1 MSVDGW
7 LLIAAVLLLLGV
19 VASKVSSRLGVPSLL
34 LFLALGM
41 LAGSDGPGGIA
52 LEDFELVQSLGVVAL
67 AFILFSGGLETTW
80 GDVRPVLWKG
90 IGLATVGV
98 ATTAAIVGAFAT
110 VVLDLSLTG
119 GILLGAI
126 ISSTDAAAV
135 FSVLRSRGVGLRRP
149 LRPLLELESG
159 SNDPMAVFLTVAMIE
174 LLTEPDVAIV
184 DLLPMFIQQMTVG
197 AVIGYGVARGAVVA
211 INRLRLEAEGLYPV
225 LAVAVVLFVYGA
237 AAALGGSGFL
247 AVYIAGVT
255 MSTQQFLHKRSLL
268 RFHDGLAWLMQI
280 VMFLAMGLLV
290 FPSELP
296 AVAGRALLMAAILVI
311 VARPIATFLT
321 LLPMRVPVRDTALV
335 GWVGLRGAVPI
346 ILATFPLVEGLPQSE
361 VVFNT
366 VFFIT
371 ITSVLVQGTTI
382 PIAAR
387 LLGVTAPTPPASS
400 AHLAELIPDGAIT
413 KDLVEMTLPGTARS
427 AGLQIVELGLP
438 RGVLIVMLSRDDDAI
453 VPQGATVLEPGDR
466 LLVLVDAHTADEV
479 RAILGADSDAGHP

>member
-1 MSVDGW
+1 MSIDGW

-41 LAGSDGPGGIA
+41 LAGSDGPGGIE

-67 AFILFSGGLETTW
+67 AFILFSGGLETRW
-80 GDVRPVLWKG
+80 DDVRPVLWKG

-110 VVLDLSLTG
+110 VVLDLSITA

-135 FSVLRSRGVGLRRP
+135 FSVLRSRGVGLRPP

-159 SNDPMAVFLTVAMIE
+159 SNDPMAVFLTIAMIE

-184 DLLPMFIQQMTVG
+184 DLLPMFVQQMTVG

-211 INRLRLEAEGLYPV
+211 INRLRLEVEGLYPV
-225 LAVAVVLFVYGA
+225 LAVAVVLLVYGA
-237 AAALGGSGFL
+237 TAAVGGSGFL
-247 AVYIAGVT
+247 AVYVAGVT

-296 AVAGRALLMAAILVI
+296 AVAGRALLMAVVLVV
-311 VARPIATFLT
+311 VARPVATLLT
-321 LLPMRVPVRDTALV
+321 LLPLRVPIRDTALV

-371 ITSVLVQGTTI
+371 ITSVLIQGTTI

-387 LLGVTAPTPPASS
+387 LLGVTAPSPPSS
-400 AHLAELIPDGAIT
+400 PHLAELIPEGAIT

-427 AGLQIVELGLP
+427 AGLQIVDLGLP

-453 VPQGATVLEPGDR
+453 VPQGGTVLEPGDR
-466 LLVLVDAHTADEV
+466 LLVLVDTDTAAEV
-479 RAILGADSDAGHP
+479 RDILGADKDTGHS

>member
-1 MSVDGW
+1 MSIDGW

-52 LEDFELVQSLGVVAL
+52 LDDFELVQSLGVVAL
-67 AFILFSGGLETTW
+67 AFILFSGGLETRW
-80 GDVRPVLWKG
+80 DDVRPVLWQG
-90 IGLATVGV
+90 MALATLGV
-98 ATTAAIVGAFAT
+98 ATTAVTVGLFAT

-135 FSVLRSRGVGLRRP
+135 FSVLRSRGVGLRSP

-184 DLLPMFIQQMTVG
+184 DLLPMFLQQMTVG
-197 AVIGYGVARGAVVA
+197 AIVGYGVARGAVVA

-225 LAVAVVLFVYGA
+225 LAVAVVLLVYGA
-237 AAALGGSGFL
+237 AAELGGSGFL
-247 AVYIAGVT
+247 AVYVAGVT

-268 RFHDGLAWLMQI
+268 RFHDALAWLMQI

-290 FPSELP
+290 FPSQLP
-296 AVAGRALLMAAILVI
+296 EVAARALLMAAVLVV
-311 VARPIATFLT
+311 VARPLAALLT
-321 LLPMRVPVRDTALV
+321 LLPLRVPVRDAALV

-382 PIAAR
+382 PVAAR
-387 LLGVTAPTPPASS
+387 MLGVTAPSPPSTS
-400 AHLAELIPDGAIT
+400 HLAELIPEGAIS
-413 KDLVEMTLPGTARS
+413 KDLVEMTLPGTARA
-427 AGLQIVELGLP
+427 AGLQIVDIGLP
-438 RGVLIVMLSRDDDAI
+438 QGVLIVLLSRDDDAI
-453 VPQGATVLEPGDR
+453 VPQGGTVLEPGDR
-466 LLVLVDAHTADEV
+466 LLVLVETDSADRV
-479 RAILGADSDAGHP
+479 RDILGAESETGG